1 MIRSLTLLLFLSAT
15 TFVLQAQVSPRPNII
30 FILTDDQRWDALGY
44 AGNTIIQTPNMDQ
57 LAKEGIYFKNAFV
70 TTPICAASRA
80 SITTGLYERTHG
92 FTFATP
98 PLKQAYVANGYP
110 KKLKDAG
117 YYTGFFGKFGM
128 QWEQQQDTAIFDE
141 HFYAMPEGYFRLTGA
156 GGFSK
161 HIHLTDL
168 TTDKA
173 MDFIKNT
180 PAGKPFCLS
189 LSYNAPHADDHT
201 PIQYFWPERND
212 SLYNNVTIPAP
223 LLGDQRS
230 FDALPPFIQD
240 SLYMGRIR
248 WYWRYDNPEKYQRMV
263 KGYYRMISTI
273 DDNLGRLRTLLS
285 ELKIADNTIII
296 LMGDNG
302 YFLGERGLA
311 GKWLMYDNSLRVPLI
326 LYDPQAKRKATSE
339 AMALNID
346 IAPTLLDYA
355 GVSIPPS
362 MQGQSLR
369 PFATKEIPWR
379 KEFLCEHLYNL
390 SYIPKSE
397 GIRTAQWKYFRYVDH
412 REVEELYD
420 LQKDPMETI
429 NLVKNPKYKKQLQQM
444 QTTLDNKIEALTLE
458 QAH

>member
-1 MIRSLTLLLFLSAT
+1 MQRFILFISILLTAATSLK
-15 TFVLQAQVSPRPNII
+15 AQEKSRPNII

-44 AGNTIIQTPNMDQ
+44 AGNKIIQTPNMDK
-57 LAKEGIYFKNAFV
+57 LASEGMYFKNAFV

-80 SITTGLYERTHG
+80 SIMTGLYERTHD

-98 PLKQAYVANGYP
+98 PLKQAYVANSYP
-110 KKLKDAG
+110 QKLKDAG
-117 YYTGFFGKFGM
+117 YYLGFFGKFGM
-128 QWEQQQDTAIFDE
+128 EWENNSDTTLFDE
-141 HFYAMPEGYFRLTGA
+141 SFYAMPEGYFRLTGA

-173 MDFIKNT
+173 MEFIKKA
-180 PAGKPFCLS
+180 PADKPFCIS

-212 SLYNNVTIPAP
+212 KLYTDVVIPDP
-223 LLGDQRS
+223 LLSDKRS

-248 WYWRYDNPEKYQRMV
+248 WHWRYDDPEKYQRMV
-263 KGYYRMISTI
+263 KGYYRMITTI
-273 DDNLGRLRTLLS
+273 DDNLGRLRTLLADM
-285 ELKIADNTIII
+285 KIADNTIII

-302 YFLGERGLA
+302 YFLGERNLA
-311 GKWLMYDNSLRVPLI
+311 GKWLMYENSLRVPLI

-339 AMALNID
+339 VMALNID
-346 IAPTLLDYA
+346 IAPTILDYA
-355 GVSIPPS
+355 GLPIPSS

-369 PFATKEIPWR
+369 PFTTQDIPWR
-379 KEFLCEHLYNL
+379 DEFLCEHLYNL

-397 GIRTAQWKYFRYVDH
+397 GIRTTRWKYFRYVDH
-412 REVEELYD
+412 PDVEELYD
-420 LQKDPMETI
+420 LQTDPLEKN
-429 NLVKNPKYKKQLQQM
+429 NLVLNSKYKKQLQQFRN
-444 QTTLDNKIEALTLE
+444 TLNKKISTLDAASVK
-458 QAH
+458 